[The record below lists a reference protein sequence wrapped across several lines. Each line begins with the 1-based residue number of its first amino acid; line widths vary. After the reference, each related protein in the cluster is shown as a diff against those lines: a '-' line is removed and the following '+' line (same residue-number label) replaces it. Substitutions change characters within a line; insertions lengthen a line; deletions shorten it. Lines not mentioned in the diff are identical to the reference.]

1 MKKKTLILAVL
12 VIGLLLP
19 SCSNNSND
27 MMSSVIE
34 KGLKRSIE
42 QSEFMAA
49 SLMDQPDRLPKTTE
63 KDGTL
68 VTSDTHWW
76 CSGFFSGTLW
86 MLYEATG
93 NETLKK
99 YAENYTMRIEKE
111 QYALDTHD
119 LGFMMNCSFGNGYR
133 ITGNENYKKIQS

>member
-49 SLMDQPDRLPKTTE
+49 SLMDQPDFRVCGIRQRKMELLLRQIRI
-63 KDGTL
+63 GG
-68 VTSDTHWW
+68 VVA
-76 CSGFFSGTLW
+76 FFQE
-86 MLYEATG
+86 LYG
-93 NETLKK
+93 CFMKL
-99 YAENYTMRIEKE
+99 
-111 QYALDTHD
+111 
-119 LGFMMNCSFGNGYR
+119 LGMKR
-133 ITGNENYKKIQS
+133 

>member
-1 MKKKTLILAVL
+1 MKKKTLILAGL

-49 SLMDQPDRLPKTTE
+49 SLMDQPDSCL
-63 KDGTL
+63 L
-68 VTSDTHWW
+68 YTSPSPRDT
-76 CSGFFSGTLW
+76 
-86 MLYEATG
+86 
-93 NETLKK
+93 
-99 YAENYTMRIEKE
+99 R
-111 QYALDTHD
+111 
-119 LGFMMNCSFGNGYR
+119 
-133 ITGNENYKKIQS
+133 

>member
-49 SLMDQPDRLPKTTE
+49 CQS
-63 KDGTL
+63 DG
-68 VTSDTHWW
+68 S
-76 CSGFFSGTLW
+76 
-86 MLYEATG
+86 A
-93 NETLKK
+93 
-99 YAENYTMRIEKE
+99 
-111 QYALDTHD
+111 
-119 LGFMMNCSFGNGYR
+119 
-133 ITGNENYKKIQS
+133 

>member
-49 SLMDQPDRLPKTTE
+49 SLMDQPDRLPKLQRKME
-63 KDGTL
+63 LLLRQIRIGG
-68 VTSDTHWW
+68 VVV
-76 CSGFFSGTLW
+76 FFQE
-86 MLYEATG
+86 LYG
-93 NETLKK
+93 CFMKL
-99 YAENYTMRIEKE
+99 
-111 QYALDTHD
+111 
-119 LGFMMNCSFGNGYR
+119 LGMKR
-133 ITGNENYKKIQS
+133 

>member
-49 SLMDQPDRLPKTTE
+49 K
-63 KDGTL
+63 
-68 VTSDTHWW
+68 
-76 CSGFFSGTLW
+76 
-86 MLYEATG
+86 
-93 NETLKK
+93 
-99 YAENYTMRIEKE
+99 NYRERWNSCYVR
-111 QYALDTHD
+111 YALVV
-119 LGFMMNCSFGNGYR
+119 
-133 ITGNENYKKIQS
+133 

>member
-1 MKKKTLILAVL
+1 
-12 VIGLLLP
+12 
-19 SCSNNSND
+19 
-27 MMSSVIE
+27 
-34 KGLKRSIE
+34 
-42 QSEFMAA
+42 
-49 SLMDQPDRLPKTTE
+49 
-63 KDGTL
+63 
-68 VTSDTHWW
+68 
-76 CSGFFSGTLW
+76 

-133 ITGNENYKKIQS
+133 ITGNENYKKNPVTKCPVISNTL

>member
-19 SCSNNSND
+19 SCSSNSND

-76 CSGFFSGTLW
+76 CSGFFQE
-86 MLYEATG
+86 LYG
-93 NETLKK
+93 CFMKL
-99 YAENYTMRIEKE
+99 
-111 QYALDTHD
+111 
-119 LGFMMNCSFGNGYR
+119 LGMKR
-133 ITGNENYKKIQS
+133 

>member
-1 MKKKTLILAVL
+1 MKKKTLILAGL

-49 SLMDQPDRLPKTTE
+49 FQKRQRKMELLLRQIRI
-63 KDGTL
+63 GG
-68 VTSDTHWW
+68 VVA
-76 CSGFFSGTLW
+76 FFQE
-86 MLYEATG
+86 LYG
-93 NETLKK
+93 CFMKL
-99 YAENYTMRIEKE
+99 
-111 QYALDTHD
+111 
-119 LGFMMNCSFGNGYR
+119 LGMKR
-133 ITGNENYKKIQS
+133 

>member
-63 KDGTL
+63 RWNSCY
-68 VTSDTHWW
+68 V
-76 CSGFFSGTLW
+76 
-86 MLYEATG
+86 
-93 NETLKK
+93 
-99 YAENYTMRIEKE
+99 R
-111 QYALDTHD
+111 YALVVQWFFFRN
-119 LGFMMNCSFGNGYR
+119 FMDAL
-133 ITGNENYKKIQS
+133 

>member
-1 MKKKTLILAVL
+1 MKKKTLILAGL

-49 SLMDQPDRLPKTTE
+49 SLMDQPDRLPKLQRE
-63 KDGTL
+63 MELLLRQIRIGG
-68 VTSDTHWW
+68 VVV
-76 CSGFFSGTLW
+76 FFRNF
-86 MLYEATG
+86 MD
-93 NETLKK
+93 
-99 YAENYTMRIEKE
+99 
-111 QYALDTHD
+111 AL
-119 LGFMMNCSFGNGYR
+119 
-133 ITGNENYKKIQS
+133 

>member
-63 KDGTL
+63 KDGVIKFTNL
-68 VTSDTHWW
+68 RKDFEWVE
-76 CSGFFSGTLW
+76 L
-86 MLYEATG
+86 
-93 NETLKK
+93 LKQFQ
-99 YAENYTMRIEKE
+99 M
-111 QYALDTHD
+111 
-119 LGFMMNCSFGNGYR
+119 
-133 ITGNENYKKIQS
+133 

>member
-68 VTSDTHWW
+68 AVV
-76 CSGFFSGTLW
+76 FFQE
-86 MLYEATG
+86 LYG
-93 NETLKK
+93 CFMKL
-99 YAENYTMRIEKE
+99 
-111 QYALDTHD
+111 
-119 LGFMMNCSFGNGYR
+119 LGMKR
-133 ITGNENYKKIQS
+133 